1 MSPLQESYFVLTFSV
16 DLRLFPNCRL
26 SLWATLTTLELH
38 RCISA
43 AALFLRSR
51 SPLFAWNILNNRQIM
66 ISSCAHLSYPLGVL
80 LPYLFYKAFIL
91 CAQFH
96 EHLCLCLQENSW
108 FCCWQCKLAEESDKR
123 VEEELSLEI
132 QLGVCR
138 RTKRTASARAHSY
151 ALNSHTVARSGGRIG
166 AVGLETVLSVSHIN
180 CSRHFLQ
187 SHQLE
192 IYL

>member
-132 QLGVCR
+132 QLGVWKKDEEDSVGPFLCSKFAHCR
-138 RTKRTASARAHSY
+138 KKRRQNWRRRAW
-151 ALNSHTVARSGGRIG
+151 NSPQR
-166 AVGLETVLSVSHIN
+166 
-180 CSRHFLQ
+180 Q
-187 SHQLE
+187 SHQLQSAFSSE
-192 IYL
+192 PSIGNIFIV